1 LVMETAMAGTLTMA
15 ELDANGSA
23 TEVAVT
29 VTVKSLAGGVD
40 GALYVTAV
48 VVGLVRDPAPDA
60 GERLQVTPLC
70 AGSP

>member
-1 LVMETAMAGTLTMA
+1 METAMAGTVTMA

-40 GALYVTAV
+40 GRYT
-48 VVGLVRDPAPDA
+48 
-60 GERLQVTPLC
+60 
-70 AGSP
+70 